1 MPSALRSICSS
12 RVPSLRALTRMAKQP
27 SDCAACNQRTWRS
40 IASRR
45 AAASMAPKSPSPS
58 IMMRTLRTPSP
69 LHRVRNSRRYDSS
82 ATLPAKNVLT
92 YSTAAIP
99 YVPRACNGK
108 SKLVISPAFNARF
121 NDHSASDI
129 CRTSGAS
136 GDVPPPLAAL
146 PVLAAF
152 PAPPALPALPALFTS
167 PLEPLRDDPH
177 PANTAPS
184 AMPPSRPIAPR
195 RSSATL
201 WSWAR

>member
-12 RVPSLRALTRMAKQP
+12 RVPSLRALTRIAKQP

-40 IASRR
+40 IASPR

-108 SKLVISPAFNARF
+108 SKLVISPAFNARC

-129 CRTSGAS
+129 CRTSGVS
-136 GDVPPPLAAL
+136 GDAPPAL
-146 PVLAAF
+146 C
-152 PAPPALPALPALFTS
+152 APPALPASPALFTS
-167 PLEPLRDDPH
+167 PLEPLRDAPH
-177 PANTAPS
+177 PASTAPS
-184 AMPPSRPIAPR
+184 AIPPRRPIAPR
-195 RSSATL
+195 RSSPTA
-201 WSWAR
+201 